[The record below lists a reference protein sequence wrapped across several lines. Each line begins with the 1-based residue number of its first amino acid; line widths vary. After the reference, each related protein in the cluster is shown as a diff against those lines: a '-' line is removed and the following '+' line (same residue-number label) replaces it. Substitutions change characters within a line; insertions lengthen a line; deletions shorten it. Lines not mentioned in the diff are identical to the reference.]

1 MQISFIKEYHRW
13 VGIKFRPKN
22 VAKTVGMKNNSTGF
36 RSFLGLKIPQK
47 RWVLNPPPRGAIF
60 LEGKL
65 FFLKG
70 KFFLTVRNF
79 SRTTVDFPRNGL
91 RFILTVVKVNKYRNM
106 LRYLKCV
113 FASKF
118 ATVDLSNIIMII
130 KSRITILELNVLSV
144 RLAICMLDII
154 LVFRGWRMVEDRW
167 RFCNN
172 LNFRKYVSIRI
183 IQRNFTHR
191 VEGGGIKQQKIL
203 GGTAIFAL
211 ISKHINIFTSYF
223 YVL

>member
-1 MQISFIKEYHRW
+1 
-13 VGIKFRPKN
+13 
-22 VAKTVGMKNNSTGF
+22 
-36 RSFLGLKIPQK
+36 
-47 RWVLNPPPRGAIF
+47 
-60 LEGKL
+60 
-65 FFLKG
+65 
-70 KFFLTVRNF
+70 
-79 SRTTVDFPRNGL
+79 
-91 RFILTVVKVNKYRNM
+91 M

-203 GGTAIFAL
+203 GGTAIFSL

>member
-1 MQISFIKEYHRW
+1 M
-13 VGIKFRPKN
+13 
-22 VAKTVGMKNNSTGF
+22 
-36 RSFLGLKIPQK
+36 
-47 RWVLNPPPRGAIF
+47 
-60 LEGKL
+60 
-65 FFLKG
+65 
-70 KFFLTVRNF
+70 TVRNF

-118 ATVDLSNIIMII
+118 ALVDLSNIIMII
-130 KSRITILELNVLSV
+130 KSRITILKLNVLSV

-172 LNFRKYVSIRI
+172 MNTHKYVSIRI
-183 IQRNFTHR
+183 IRRNITLR
-191 VEGGGIKQQKIL
+191 VEGGGIKQQKIS
-203 GGTAIFAL
+203 GRNNSSSL
-211 ISKHINIFTSYF
+211 ISNYINIFTFSF
-223 YVL
+223 YPISFLNT